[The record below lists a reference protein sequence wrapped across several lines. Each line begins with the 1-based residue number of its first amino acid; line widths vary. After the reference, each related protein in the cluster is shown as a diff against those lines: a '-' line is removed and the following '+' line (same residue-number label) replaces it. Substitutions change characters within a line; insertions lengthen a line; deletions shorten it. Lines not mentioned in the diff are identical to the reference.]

1 MIINTRWWAC
11 ILSTYDDVLPGKEE
25 ENKYENYGN
34 FKLRVGS
41 SPTVCATYENLCV
54 THTTGNFVEHYSE
67 IHDSDIESIN
77 VHKGALLC
85 GPVAMG

>member
-34 FKLRVGS
+34 FKFFVLATFRL
-41 SPTVCATYENLCV
+41 TATYENPCV
-54 THTTGNFVEHYSE
+54 TPLSLVRLKAG
-67 IHDSDIESIN
+67 ILLRDSRF
-77 VHKGALLC
+77 
-85 GPVAMG
+85 